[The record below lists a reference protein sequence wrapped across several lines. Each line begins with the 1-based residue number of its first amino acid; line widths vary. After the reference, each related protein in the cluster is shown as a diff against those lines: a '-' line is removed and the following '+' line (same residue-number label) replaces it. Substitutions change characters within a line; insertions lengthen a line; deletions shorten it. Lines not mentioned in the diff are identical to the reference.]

1 MNAVI
6 TKYPT
11 KEVTDEV
18 VDEIVSLLTVSETA
32 SLLHVHT
39 NTIRNWSNFGILPGL
54 RIGPRKDRRFWKSD
68 LVAFLCK

>member
-1 MNAVI
+1 MNSVI

-18 VDEIVSLLTVSETA
+18 VDEIVSLLTVSEAA

-39 NTIRNWSNFGILPGL
+39 NTVRNWSNFGILPSL
-54 RIGPRKDRRFWKSD
+54 RIGPRNDRRFWKRD
-68 LVAFLCK
+68 LTTFLSK